1 MQLPQP
7 GISGSR
13 GETFAGGSAAAGK
26 LVSLIRRNPA
36 ILLGRAL
43 LFFLEQDRRRYL
55 INVPVVLI
63 SESFELLPAFL
74 TGVLI
79 TLLMHYSADK
89 LLQLV
94 VVILLFA
101 SSRGFIAWVRLRSK
115 RILGQIALNCRYRA
129 RVWGFE
135 RLIGFSMNWHHQ
147 EAAGNKVQRLI
158 TGSDAIKEW
167 ANFHNELAGPLAAFI
182 GVTCAAMFISPWF
195 IFFSLYFIGGMF
207 AIEIAYDRRI
217 ARLSTHINAS
227 VEAASGALVEGATNI
242 MTVKAAGAGQM
253 LHMAVNAKEASSATL
268 GHQRVALNTQKWL
281 AFQVHTCFALGIYLA
296 TVAYASLHGVIAI
309 GFVAT
314 YVQYFNW
321 LRSSTT
327 SFTDRFQVM
336 VERYAELMRV
346 MPLFLDG
353 GPGQGES
360 RKAVFPAQWQQIVA
374 EDVHYSWADKPAL
387 RGVSLALAR
396 GERVGITGPSGS
408 GKSTFI
414 KLLLGLYT
422 PSAGRISIG
431 SADLHSI
438 APDELS
444 HHISVVL
451 QDTELFNVS
460 LRENI
465 TLMREFDADLYA
477 RVCAAA
483 CLDALIE
490 RLPQGDAAALGDRGH
505 ALSGGERQ
513 RIGVARALYRQPS
526 ILILDEATSALDDT
540 TEDAVMAGILANL
553 SGDALLIAIAHRT
566 RSLRAMTRHVVFG
579 EGVLTVASEPGGEIV
594 ADSQHG

>member
-1 MQLPQP
+1 MLSPQQL
-7 GISGSR
+7 
-13 GETFAGGSAAAGK
+13 AGASAENVSVAGTRAWA
-26 LVSLIRRNPA
+26 IHQNPVM
-36 ILLGRAL
+36 AL
-43 LFFLEQDRRRYL
+43 ARSLFFFLGQDRRRYL
-55 INVPVVLI
+55 INVPIVLV

-79 TLLMHYSADK
+79 TLLMQYSADK

-94 VVILLFA
+94 AVILLFA

-135 RLIGFSMNWHHQ
+135 RLIGFSMSWHHQ

-227 VEAASGALVEGATNI
+227 VETASGALVEGTTNI

-253 LHMAVNAKEASSATL
+253 LRVAVNAREASSANL
-268 GHQRVALNTQKWL
+268 GHQRVVLHTQKWL
-281 AFQVHTCFALGIYLA
+281 VFQVHTCCALGIYLA

-346 MPLFLDG
+346 MPLFMDG
-353 GPGQGES
+353 GAGQSES
-360 RKAVFPAQWQQIVA
+360 RKAAFPAQWQKIVV
-374 EDVHYSWADKPAL
+374 EDVHYAWAGKPAL
-387 RGVSLALAR
+387 RGVSLVLAR

-422 PSAGRISIG
+422 PSVGHISVG
-431 SADLHSI
+431 GTDLHCI

-444 HHISVVL
+444 RHISVVL

-465 TLMREFDADLYA
+465 TLMREFDAALYA
-477 RVCAAA
+477 RVCTAA

-490 RLPQGDAAALGDRGH
+490 RLPLGDAAVLGDRGH

-513 RIGVARALYRQPS
+513 RIGIARALYRQSS
-526 ILILDEATSALDDT
+526 ILILDEATSALDDV
-540 TEDAVMAGILANL
+540 TEDSVMAGILANL
-553 SGDALLIAIAHRT
+553 ADDALLIAIAHRT
-566 RSLRAMTRHVVFG
+566 RSLRQMTRSLAFST
-579 EGVLTVASEPGGEIV
+579 GVLVDEQERGSLSVSAGLAI
-594 ADSQHG
+594 